1 MARVSG
7 LGKGLGS
14 LIPSEVTPASV
25 SGIDMISIS
34 DVTPNPFQPRKH
46 FDEESLA
53 TLADSI
59 RELGV
64 LQPILKIF
72 NVAT

>member
-14 LIPSEVTPASV
+14 LIPSGASPASV
-25 SGIDMISIS
+25 SGIDMIAIS

-46 FDEESLA
+46 FDEEALVYF
-53 TLADSI
+53 I
-59 RELGV
+59 
-64 LQPILKIF
+64 
-72 NVAT
+72 